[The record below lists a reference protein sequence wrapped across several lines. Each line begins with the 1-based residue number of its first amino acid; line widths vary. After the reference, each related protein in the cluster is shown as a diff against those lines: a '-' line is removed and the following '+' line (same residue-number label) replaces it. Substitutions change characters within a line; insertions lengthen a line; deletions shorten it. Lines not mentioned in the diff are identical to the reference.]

1 MTILRNTPT
10 PATSLK
16 LTTLAAAVL
25 ALSACGGDTN
35 LVENTNIKPSYLGVV
50 VTTSYDGSADDLLTA
65 GLGKTNLGGAAPSVV
80 DPAKP
85 TSAELRRLA
94 IFNNYRAILD
104 ISQAGGYG
112 TLYGPNVDAKGVIT
126 TGEGKIAGTEHIA
139 YSDDGTGKQNIT
151 MMVQVPSTFNP
162 AAPCIVTGT
171 SSGSRGVYG
180 AIGSSG
186 EWGLKNGCAVAYT
199 DKGTGSGIHDLQNNT
214 VSVQNGVRTD
224 AAASGKNSIF
234 TADLTGAELA
244 AFNTAT
250 PNRFAVKHAHS
261 QQNPEKDWGKWTLQ
275 SIEFAYFVLNQQYG
289 DLARDGVTRVKK
301 LVPANTIVIASSVS
315 NGAGAALAAAEQDTQ
330 GLISG
335 IAVSEPEVQL
345 APDNRL
351 SIKRGGSTLVGTGK
365 QLYDYF
371 TLANLLQP
379 CAALVSPSTNAFNT
393 TANTPA
399 STAIATNRCTALK
412 ANGLVTGTTTA
423 EQAASALAALV
434 AAGWEPESNVLQ
446 ASHYSFAT
454 LAVGLTYA
462 NTYGRF
468 SVKDNL
474 CGYSFAAT
482 GGPTSATP
490 NAPVAASANAL
501 ATSFG
506 TSNGVPPIGPVG
518 INIVNNLSANG
529 PLLDAASLSSG
540 NVQDYNIAGA
550 LCLRDLF
557 TGTSANSARVKQGI
571 SEVVRSANLRGKPAL
586 IVQGRADTLLP
597 VAFTGRP
604 YYGMNKI
611 VEGSASR
618 LSYIEVANAQHFD
631 AFLAFPGYAERMV
644 PLHRYFIQ
652 AMDLMYANL
661 KTGAVLPASQ
671 VVRTVPRGFTGTAV
685 NPISAANVPPI
696 KTAPAAADQIS
707 FANNMLVIAD

>member
-1 MTILRNTPT
+1 MKIASKN
-10 PATSLK
+10 SLK
-16 LTTLAAAVL
+16 LTALAAAVL
-25 ALSACGGDTN
+25 ALSACGGNDDPF
-35 LVENTNIKPSYLGVV
+35 ENKNIKPAYLGAVA
-50 VTTSYDGSADDLLTA
+50 TTSYDGASDDLLTA
-65 GLGKTNLGGAAPSVV
+65 GLGKTGLGGVAPVV
-80 DPAKP
+80 ADPLKP
-85 TSAELRRLA
+85 TAAELRKLA

-104 ISQAGGYG
+104 ITANGGYG

-126 TGEGKIAGTEHIA
+126 TSEGKIAGTEYIA
-139 YSDDGTGKQNIT
+139 YSEDGTGKQNIT
-151 MMVQVPSTFNP
+151 MMVQVPATFNP
-162 AAPCIVTGT
+162 ANACIVTGT

-199 DKGTGSGIHDLQNNT
+199 AKGTGTGIHDLQNNT
-214 VSVQNGVRTD
+214 VNVQNGVRTD
-224 AAASGKNSIF
+224 AAAAGKNSIF
-234 TADLTGAELA
+234 TAELTAAELA

-275 SIEFAYFVLNQQYG
+275 SVEFAYFVLNEKYG
-289 DLARDGVTRVKK
+289 DLARDGVARLKK
-301 LVPANTIVIASSVS
+301 LTPANTIVIASSVS
-315 NGAGAALAAAEQDTQ
+315 NGAGSALAAAEQDTQ

-335 IAVSEPEVQL
+335 VAVAEPEVQL

-351 SIKRGGSTLVGTGK
+351 SVKRGATTLVGTGK

-379 CAALVSPSTNAFNT
+379 CAALVSPATNAFNT
-393 TANTPA
+393 TANTLA
-399 STAIATNRCTALK
+399 STAIATSRCTALQAK
-412 ANGLVTGTTTA
+412 GLITGTTTA
-423 EQAASALAALV
+423 EQAASALAKLV
-434 AAGWEPESNVLQ
+434 EAGWQPESNVLQ

-454 LAVGLTYA
+454 LSVGLTYA

-482 GGPTSATP
+482 GAAASATP
-490 NAPVAASANAL
+490 NAPVPASAAAL

-506 TSNGVPPIGPVG
+506 TSNGVPPTIG
-518 INIVNNLSANG
+518 INIVNNNSVGG
-529 PLLDAASLSSG
+529 PLIDAASLSAG

-550 LCLRDLF
+550 LCMRDLV
-557 TGTSANSARVKQGI
+557 TGTSPNALRVKQGM

-631 AFLAFPGYAERMV
+631 AFLGFPGYAERMV

-652 AMDLMYANL
+652 AMDMMYANL
-661 KTGAVLPASQ
+661 KTGAALPASQ
-671 VVRTVPRGFTGTAV
+671 VVRTVPRGLNGTVA
-685 NPISAANVPPI
+685 NPIAPVNVPPI
-696 KTAPAAADQIS
+696 KAVPLAADQIT
-707 FANNMLVIAD
+707 FANNVLTIAD

>member
-1 MTILRNTPT
+1 MTISRKNTY
-10 PATSLK
+10 LK
-16 LTTLAAAVL
+16 LTALAAAVL
-25 ALSACGGDTN
+25 ALSACGGGSNPIESYN
-35 LVENTNIKPSYLGVV
+35 LKPAYLGAI
-50 VTTSYDGSADDLLTA
+50 VTASYDGSADDLLTA
-65 GLGKTNLGGAAPSVV
+65 GLGKTGLGGAAPAVV

-85 TSAELRRLA
+85 TPAELRKLA

-104 ISQAGGYG
+104 ISAAGGYG
-112 TLYGPNVDAKGVIT
+112 TLYGPNVDSKGVIT
-126 TGEGKIAGTEHIA
+126 TSEGKIAGTEHIA

-151 MMVQVPSTFNP
+151 MLVQVPATFNP
-162 AAPCIVTGT
+162 ASPCIVTGT
-171 SSGSRGVYG
+171 SSGSRGIYG

-214 VSVQNGVRTD
+214 VSLQNGTRAD
-224 AAASGKNSIF
+224 AAAAGKNSIF
-234 TADLTGAELA
+234 TANLSAAELA

-275 SIEFAYFVLNQQYG
+275 SVEFAYFVLNEKYG
-289 DLARDGVTRVKK
+289 DLARDGVTRLKK
-301 LVPANTIVIASSVS
+301 LAPGNTIVIASSVS

-335 IAVSEPEVQL
+335 IAVAEPEVQL
-345 APDNRL
+345 APDSRL
-351 SIKRGGSTLVGTGK
+351 SVKRGASTLVGTGK
-365 QLYDYF
+365 PLYDYF

-379 CAALVSPSTNAFNT
+379 CAALVSPTANAFNT

-399 STAIATNRCTALK
+399 SSAIATNRCSALK

-423 EQAASALAALV
+423 EQAASALAALL

-468 SVKDNL
+468 SVKDNV

-482 GGPTSATP
+482 GAAGSAAP
-490 NAPVAASANAL
+490 GAPVPASANAL

-506 TSNGVPPIGPVG
+506 TSNGVPPINPVG
-518 INIVNNLSANG
+518 IGIINNLSQGG

-540 NVQDYNIAGA
+540 GVQDYNAAGA
-550 LCLRDLF
+550 LCLRELF
-557 TGTSANSARVKQGI
+557 TGTSANAVRVRQGV

-604 YYGMNKI
+604 YYGMNQI
-611 VEGSASR
+611 VEGTNSK

-631 AFLAFPGYAERMV
+631 AFLGFPGYAERMV

-661 KTGAVLPASQ
+661 KTGAALPASQ
-671 VVRTVPRGFTGTAV
+671 VVRTVPRGLSGVGTAA

-696 KTAPAAADQIS
+696 QTAPAAADRIT
-707 FANNMLVIAD
+707 FANNVLVIAD

>member
-1 MTILRNTPT
+1 MTILRKNTDV
-10 PATSLK
+10 K
-16 LTTLAAAVL
+16 LTALAAAVL
-25 ALSACGGDTN
+25 ALSACGGGSNPIESYN
-35 LVENTNIKPSYLGVV
+35 LKPTYLGAI
-50 VTTSYDGSADDLLTA
+50 VTASYDGNTDDLLTA
-65 GLGKTNLGGAAPSVV
+65 GLGKTGLGGAAPAVA

-85 TSAELRRLA
+85 TPAELRKLA

-104 ISQAGGYG
+104 ISAAGGYG
-112 TLYGPNVDAKGVIT
+112 TLYGPNVDSKGVIT
-126 TGEGKIAGTEHIA
+126 TSEGKIAGTEHIA

-151 MMVQVPSTFNP
+151 MLVQVPATFNP
-162 AAPCIVTGT
+162 ASPCIVTGT

-214 VSVQNGVRTD
+214 VSVQNGTRTD
-224 AAASGKNSIF
+224 AAAAGKNSIF
-234 TADLTGAELA
+234 TADLSAAELA
-244 AFNTAT
+244 AFNAAT

-275 SIEFAYFVLNQQYG
+275 SIEFAYFVLNEKYA
-289 DLARDGVTRVKK
+289 DLARDGATRLKK
-301 LVPANTIVIASSVS
+301 FAPGNTIVIASSVS

-335 IAVSEPEVQL
+335 VAVAEPEVQL
-345 APDNRL
+345 APDSRL
-351 SIKRGGSTLVGTGK
+351 SVRRGASTRVGTGK

-379 CAALVSPSTNAFNT
+379 CAALVSTTTNAFNT
-393 TANTPA
+393 TANTTA
-399 STAIATNRCTALK
+399 SSAIAANRCSALK

-423 EQAASALAALV
+423 EQADSAMAALI

-468 SVKDNL
+468 SVKDNV

-482 GGPTSATP
+482 GAAASATP
-490 NAPVAASANAL
+490 GAPVPASANAL

-518 INIVNNLSANG
+518 IGIVNNLSQGG
-529 PLLDAASLSSG
+529 PLLDAASLSAG
-540 NVQDYNIAGA
+540 GVQDYNATGA
-550 LCLRDLF
+550 LCLRELF
-557 TGTSANSARVKQGI
+557 TGTSANAVRVRQGL

-604 YYGMNKI
+604 YYGMN
-611 VEGSASR
+611 
-618 LSYIEVANAQHFD
+618 
-631 AFLAFPGYAERMV
+631 
-644 PLHRYFIQ
+644 
-652 AMDLMYANL
+652 
-661 KTGAVLPASQ
+661 
-671 VVRTVPRGFTGTAV
+671 
-685 NPISAANVPPI
+685 
-696 KTAPAAADQIS
+696 
-707 FANNMLVIAD
+707 